1 MNAKENLPSE
11 WRTVTLGEL
20 NPYITSGSRGW
31 AKNYSEFGQPFIR
44 ITNLSR
50 ESIYIDLSDLKRV
63 TIPNDDSEGIRTQL
77 RQGDLLI
84 SITADIGIIGYVDE
98 SISTPAYINQHIA
111 LARFDPEIV
120 DTKYLAYYLASTT
133 PQQRFHASTD
143 QGAKAGMNLSGV
155 RAIQAELPP
164 IKEQRAIASALSDMD
179 ALLAKL
185 DQLIAKKRDIKQ
197 AAMQELLMGRR
208 RLTGFSGEWNNTP
221 ISRIARI
228 ISGATPSTDIPS
240 FWNGGIN
247 WCTPTDITK
256 QSGKYL
262 TATERKIS
270 LLGLE
275 SCSAELLPPGA
286 LLLCTRAT
294 IGEIKIAAEQIC
306 TNQGFKSLVCHP
318 EFHNQFIYYA
328 LQTKKAEMIERA
340 SGSTF
345 LEISKHDLSAI
356 RILTPQLAEQC
367 AIATAL
373 SDMDTEITALE
384 ARREKTRLI
393 KQGMMQELLSGRV
406 RLI

>member
-1 MNAKENLPSE
+1 MMPAAWKIQY
-11 WRTVTLGEL
+11 LGEIADISSGGTPRRD
-20 NPYITSGSRGW
+20 NADYWDGDIPWITTSQVDFCTINHADQHITQAGLANSAAKLLPAGTLLMALYGQGKTRGKV
-31 AKNYSEFGQPFIR
+31 AKLG
-44 ITNLSR
+44 ITAATN
-50 ESIYIDLSDLKRV
+50 
-63 TIPNDDSEGIRTQL
+63 QACAA
-77 RQGDLLI
+77 I
-84 SITADIGIIGYVDE
+84 SIRPGTDENYVFHFLE
-98 SISTPAYINQHIA
+98 SRYEQIRN
-111 LARFDPEIV
+111 
-120 DTKYLAYYLASTT
+120 ASNGGS
-133 PQQRFHASTD
+133 QD
-143 QGAKAGMNLSGV
+143 NLSGLIV
-155 RAIQAELPP
+155 KKLPITLP
-164 IKEQRAIASALSDMD
+164 SFEEQRAIASALSDMD

-228 ISGATPSTDIPS
+228 ISGATPSTNIPS

-262 TATERKIS
+262 TTTERKIS

-294 IGEIKIAAEQIC
+294 IGEIKIAFEQIC

-318 EFHNQFIYYA
+318 EFHNHFIYYA
-328 LQTKKAEMIERA
+328 LQTKKAEMTERA

-345 LEISKHDLSAI
+345 LEISKNDLSAI

>member
-1 MNAKENLPSE
+1 MKTTKAQALP
-11 WRTVTLGEL
+11 WKKCTLGDAIKLQRGFDLPGRLRRAGLIPIVSSSGITDYHQIAAASGPGVVTGRYGTIGEVFYVEGDYWPL
-20 NPYITSGSRGW
+20 NTTLYVKDFKGNSPLFISHLLKTVDFASHSG
-31 AKNYSEFGQPFIR
+31 K
-44 ITNLSR
+44 
-50 ESIYIDLSDLKRV
+50 
-63 TIPNDDSEGIRTQL
+63 
-77 RQGDLLI
+77 
-84 SITADIGIIGYVDE
+84 
-98 SISTPAYINQHIA
+98 
-111 LARFDPEIV
+111 
-120 DTKYLAYYLASTT
+120 
-133 PQQRFHASTD
+133 
-143 QGAKAGMNLSGV
+143 SGV
-155 RAIQAELPP
+155 PGVNRNDLHELEISLPP
-164 IKEQRAIASALSDMD
+164 LAEQNAIASALSDMD

>member
-1 MNAKENLPSE
+1 MPAAWKIQY
-11 WRTVTLGEL
+11 LGEIADISSGGTPRRD
-20 NPYITSGSRGW
+20 NADYWDGDIPWITTSQVDFCTINHADQHITQAGLANSAAKLLPAGTLLMALYGQGKTRGKV
-31 AKNYSEFGQPFIR
+31 AKLG
-44 ITNLSR
+44 ITAATN
-50 ESIYIDLSDLKRV
+50 
-63 TIPNDDSEGIRTQL
+63 QACAA
-77 RQGDLLI
+77 I
-84 SITADIGIIGYVDE
+84 SIRPGTDENYVFHFLE
-98 SISTPAYINQHIA
+98 SRYEQIRN
-111 LARFDPEIV
+111 
-120 DTKYLAYYLASTT
+120 ASNGGS
-133 PQQRFHASTD
+133 QD
-143 QGAKAGMNLSGV
+143 NLSGLIV
-155 RAIQAELPP
+155 KKLPITLP
-164 IKEQRAIASALSDMD
+164 SFEEQRAIASALSDMD

-228 ISGATPSTDIPS
+228 ISGATPSTNIPS

-262 TATERKIS
+262 TTTERKIS

-294 IGEIKIAAEQIC
+294 IGEIKIAFEQIC

-318 EFHNQFIYYA
+318 EFHNHFIYYA
-328 LQTKKAEMIERA
+328 LQTKKAEMTERA

-345 LEISKHDLSAI
+345 LEISKNDLSAI

>member
-1 MNAKENLPSE
+1 MKTLPPQWAATKLADHLREPIRNGYSPRCPENPTGTWILSLSAVTHSGFDKTGIKPAPLGDERVAKNLLSAGDIVVSRSNTPDRVGLAGIYEGNPTPCSYPDLLMRVRLTENLDPKFLLAHLLSDVGRCFFTE
-11 WRTVTLGEL
+11 NARGS
-20 NPYITSGSRGW
+20 SGSMVKIDR
-31 AKNYSEFGQPFIR
+31 SI
-44 ITNLSR
+44 L
-50 ESIYIDLSDLKRV
+50 ESFS
-63 TIPNDDSEGIRTQL
+63 IPT
-77 RQGDLLI
+77 
-84 SITADIGIIGYVDE
+84 
-98 SISTPAYINQHIA
+98 
-111 LARFDPEIV
+111 
-120 DTKYLAYYLASTT
+120 
-133 PQQRFHASTD
+133 
-143 QGAKAGMNLSGV
+143 
-155 RAIQAELPP
+155 PP
-164 IKEQRAIASALSDMD
+164 IEEQRAIAYALSDMD

-185 DQLIAKKRDIKQ
+185 DQLIAKKRNIKQ
-197 AAMQELLMGRR
+197 AAMQELLTGRR

-228 ISGATPSTDIPS
+228 ISGATPSTTIPS

-262 TATERKIS
+262 TTTERKIS

-356 RILTPQLAEQC
+356 KILTPQLAEQC
-367 AIATAL
+367 AIATVL